1 MTDAK
6 DVTPIIQNLREFV
19 EDGNDGTFGTVAMHG
34 SSVIGGHVSALLA
47 EIDILT
53 RERDE
58 AANLLAVIHGDG
70 GHHTASVGF
79 ARSCVDA
86 EAVVLQDR
94 TARNEARSL
103 CDETINLLH
112 DADREA
118 DTLRT
123 QLAAARV
130 VTDAMIDK
138 GWSLLRAR
146 CVEDYYGSLDLVERD
161 DFAAALTA
169 ALTQGD
175 A

>member
-1 MTDAK
+1 MTDAE
-6 DVTPIIQNLREFV
+6 DVRKTLRERARDARV
-19 EDGNDGTFGTVAMHG
+19 MLMDAHPTISYEDAAV
-34 SSVIGGHVSALLA
+34 VALLNVA
-47 EIDILT
+47 TEQIDTLT
-53 RERDE
+53 RERD
-58 AANLLAVIHGDG
+58 
-70 GHHTASVGF
+70 
-79 ARSCVDA
+79 
-86 EAVVLQDR
+86 
-94 TARNEARSL
+94 EARSL